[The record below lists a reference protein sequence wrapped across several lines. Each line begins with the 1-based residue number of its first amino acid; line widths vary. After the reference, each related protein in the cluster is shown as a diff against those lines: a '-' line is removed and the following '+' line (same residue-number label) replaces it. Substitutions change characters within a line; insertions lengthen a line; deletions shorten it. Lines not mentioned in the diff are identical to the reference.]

1 MKRLLSFSIFMLLAI
16 AGFAQGVSEENPV
29 DKTSLITN
37 PSFENST
44 NGWTC
49 ENLGSQSNSSFTKK
63 SGSYYIEKWTS
74 QGNTV
79 GDAMVKQ
86 TLKNVPIGKYKMTVA
101 AQNLS
106 QANTTRKNTGAYIYA
121 GDQKEPV
128 YTPADYSVIFTNII
142 GEVEIGFVAQNA
154 TGNWL
159 AVDNF
164 RLYQIGEITAEEVV
178 AELNRIIAI
187 ADSVK
192 NNMMSAAA
200 ASALQQ
206 AITEAKAITMS
217 SSEADIQT
225 AGKALLTAIDN
236 ASVSIAEYKALTD
249 KITETEKS
257 YDESKQGAT
266 DFKAELDKAK
276 ALAANADATSEEL
289 AQQIADLDRARLAF
303 CLANATPG
311 TGTAPKVTVTHH
323 YVATGATQALMR
335 ATMVGSNILERGV
348 CWSTEHNPTVLDNKS
363 TKYFD
368 LKGYLFHIKGLTPS
382 TVYYLRPYVM
392 NKTYTVAY
400 GDEVKIVTHPQGT
413 CRGTWDEGAP
423 DEAANARCRNA
434 IQQTINYF
442 NEWTGIKGFTLSG
455 HYGAQT
461 PTADCS
467 YGGWMRIGP
476 NAGNQAIGTVLH
488 ETGHGVGVGTHW
500 RWYDCADTRENTTHG
515 LWLGREANTVLR
527 FLENCD
533 SKKVAFTG
541 DGVHGWGTIDN
552 RVTATAPNASITFD
566 WLVNGSDKDKH
577 KEEQYIGGMCILY
590 GLFID
595 GLCPT
600 GSDPNGISGYTY
612 NFDDAKKYYLMNK
625 HTDRGLGTGLLFQST
640 KGYAVWR
647 HILEE
652 ETVNDS
658 AAWYMEYDAKN
669 SRYMFKNAA
678 TGQYLTRSGNYMK
691 TKKVTSSISSSERF
705 QLMPDRVDVTIGSEE
720 NSITTHGYWF
730 TWNDGENKAMSA
742 SAFTSIFGY
751 GQASVAAFSFKNTA
765 TAQQWIIISEDE
777 LEAFKNALIATSIQ
791 DVNRH
796 NDTMNQEMKG
806 IYNTDG
812 RQLQQMR
819 KGLNIV
825 RYQNG
830 DTRKV
835 IVK

>member
-16 AGFAQGVSEENPV
+16 AGFAQGMSEENPV

-400 GDEVKIVTHPQGT
+400 GDEVKIVTHQQGT

>member
-16 AGFAQGVSEENPV
+16 AGLAQGVSEENPV

-192 NNMMSAAA
+192 NNMMSAAT

>member
-16 AGFAQGVSEENPV
+16 AGFAQGMSEENPV

>member
-192 NNMMSAAA
+192 NNMMSAAT

-413 CRGTWDEGAP
+413 CRGTWDEGAT

-705 QLMPDRVDVTIGSEE
+705 QLMPDRVDVTIGSEK

>member
-192 NNMMSAAA
+192 NNMMSAAT

-500 RWYDCADTRENTTHG
+500 RWSDCADTRENTTHG

-600 GSDPNGISGYTY
+600 SSDPNGISGYTY

-669 SRYMFKNAA
+669 CRYMFKNAA

>member
-192 NNMMSAAA
+192 NNMMSAAT

>member
-192 NNMMSAAA
+192 NNMMSAAT

-500 RWYDCADTRENTTHG
+500 RWSDCADTRENTTHG

-600 GSDPNGISGYTY
+600 SSDPNGISGYTY

-625 HTDRGLGTGLLFQST
+625 HTARGLGTGLLFQST

>member
-142 GEVEIGFVAQNA
+142 GEVEIGFAAQNA

-705 QLMPDRVDVTIGSEE
+705 QLMPDRVDVTVGSEE

>member
-192 NNMMSAAA
+192 NNMMSAAT

-311 TGTAPKVTVTHH
+311 SGTAPKVTVTHH

-368 LKGYLFHIKGLTPS
+368 LKGYLFHIKGLTPC

-500 RWYDCADTRENTTHG
+500 RWSDCADTRENTTHG

>member
-192 NNMMSAAA
+192 NNMMSAAT

-311 TGTAPKVTVTHH
+311 SGTAPKVTVTHH

-368 LKGYLFHIKGLTPS
+368 LKGYLFHIKGLTPC

-400 GDEVKIVTHPQGT
+400 GDEVKIVTHPLGT

-455 HYGAQT
+455 HYGSST

-500 RWYDCADTRENTTHG
+500 RWSDCADTRENTTHG